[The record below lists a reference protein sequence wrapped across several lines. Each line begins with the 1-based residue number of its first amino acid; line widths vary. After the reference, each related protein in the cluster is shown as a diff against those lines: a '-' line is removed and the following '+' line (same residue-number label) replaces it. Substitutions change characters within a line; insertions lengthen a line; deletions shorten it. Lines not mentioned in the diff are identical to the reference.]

1 MDFMQ
6 SSTKSDRIRKSAAL
20 LRSQLGVLISLVALL
35 WALEI
40 FDWLTPGSF
49 DLGIVPHTRIGLEH
63 LFYAPF
69 LHFGFEHL
77 VANTFPFFMLGWFV
91 LLRGFGRFFLVILSS
106 TIVGGLGIWLFGMR
120 GSNHEGA
127 SILIF
132 GFMGYLLFSSIFE
145 RSLQAATLTLI
156 TLLLYS
162 SLLWGV
168 LPLVQGVS
176 WEGHLFGFIGGAIAS
191 WILSR
196 RSKEQIHIVID
207 DQLG

>member
-1 MDFMQ
+1 M
-6 SSTKSDRIRKSAAL
+6 L
-20 LRSQLGVLISLVALL
+20 LRSQLGVLLSLVVLL

-49 DLGIVPHTRIGLEH
+49 DFGIVPRTQMGLEH

-77 VANTFPFFMLGWFV
+77 LANTFPFFMLGWFV
-91 LLRGFGRFFLVILSS
+91 ILRGFGRFVMVILFS
-106 TIVGGLGIWLFGMR
+106 TIVGGLGIWLFGMTS
-120 GSNHEGA
+120 SNHEGA
-127 SILIF
+127 SILVF

-145 RSLQAATLTLI
+145 RSLQAATLTLV
-156 TLLLYS
+156 TLFLYS

-168 LPLVQGVS
+168 LPLVEGVS

-191 WILSR
+191 WFLSR
-196 RSKEQIHIVID
+196 RGKEEIRMILD
-207 DQLG
+207 E